1 MAMMTQERRVAVSGV
16 MVVVGMTLMVV
27 MALMPLLNFNQQWM
41 RWVFAA
47 GAFIV
52 LAGRALGLRRD
63 VSMRLRRLYHLLVTS
78 AILYCASAAMMFY
91 SRGTSDWMAF
101 LLAGVMM
108 QLYASVMIDHEAR
121 KNSKQ

>member
-1 MAMMTQERRVAVSGV
+1 
-16 MVVVGMTLMVV
+16 
-27 MALMPLLNFNQQWM
+27 
-41 RWVFAA
+41 
-47 GAFIV
+47 
-52 LAGRALGLRRD
+52 
-63 VSMRLRRLYHLLVTS
+63 
-78 AILYCASAAMMFY
+78 MMFY